1 MRGAPEL
8 IYIHDPMCSWCW
20 GFRPCLDRLR
30 SMLPAQVGFRNLLGG
45 LAPDS
50 AHPMPAQ
57 MQQQL
62 QGTWRLIQ
70 QRIPG
75 TRFNFDFWTLCQP
88 RRSTY
93 PACRAVLAAKTLDP
107 ATEDAMILAIQQAYY
122 LRAMNPSDEHT
133 LVQLAHELGLPQ
145 TAFMQLLHSAS
156 IAAQLHQ
163 QIATARHLGVH
174 SFPSLVLRTPDN
186 SHRPVEVDYTDAPS
200 MLDCIQTLIA

>member
-30 SMLPAQVGFRNLLGG
+30 SLLPAQVGFRNLLGG

-50 AHPMPAQ
+50 TDPMPAQ

-62 QGTWRLIQ
+62 QNTWRLIQ

-75 TRFNFDFWTLCQP
+75 TRFNFDFWSLCQP

-93 PACRAVLAAKTLDP
+93 PACRAVLAARALDP

-133 LVQLAHELGLPQ
+133 LVQLADELGLSQ
-145 TAFMQLLHSAS
+145 AAFRQLLHSES
-156 IAAQLHQ
+156 IAAQLRQ
-163 QIATARHLGVH
+163 QVATARNLGVNG
-174 SFPSLVLRTPDN
+174 FPSLVLHTRDD
-186 SHRPVEVDYTDAPS
+186 SHRPIGVDYTDARI
-200 MLDCIQTLIA
+200 MLDCIKTLIA